1 MVPVS
6 SENSLWIGR
15 VMAFIMTFAE
25 NNLRT
30 GKLNQMFLEPVV
42 ADELT
47 LTADDLDTSK
57 AVGLA
62 SVDVAV
68 QVGPYRPRSSL
79 L

>member
-1 MVPVS
+1 
-6 SENSLWIGR
+6 
-15 VMAFIMTFAE
+15 MAFIMTFAE

-30 GKLNQMFLEPVV
+30 GKLYQMFLEPVV

-57 AVGLA
+57 AVDLA